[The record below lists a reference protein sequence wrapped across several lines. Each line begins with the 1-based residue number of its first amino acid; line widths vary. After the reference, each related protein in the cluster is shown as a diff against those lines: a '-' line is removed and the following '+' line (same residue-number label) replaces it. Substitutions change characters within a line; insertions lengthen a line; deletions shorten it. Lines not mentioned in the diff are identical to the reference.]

1 MAGLLNAA
9 QLARFQAVATSALD
23 ISGILVQRV
32 TRTDDGYGGQTESW
46 ATTATVAGGWAKPS
60 AAVMTMYA
68 SKIGSLASWV
78 VRLPYGTVCN
88 AGDRLVMPTGETL
101 LVQAD
106 LSQSSYSTSKRV
118 LASEIRP

>member
-1 MAGLLNAA
+1 MIPASELTAM
-9 QLARFQAVATSALD
+9 RAVATSALD
-23 ISGILVQRV
+23 IAGILVQRV
-32 TRTDDGYGGQTESW
+32 TLSDDGYGGQTESW

-78 VRLPYGTVCN
+78 VRLPYGTSCN